1 MIKLNVP
8 DMSCNHC
15 IKVIEGAVK
24 GLDAAAG
31 INVDLAG
38 KTVTIETTAGPEA
51 VSQALDAAGYPS
63 SKA

>member
-1 MIKLNVP
+1 MK
-8 DMSCNHC
+8 
-15 IKVIEGAVK
+15 A
-24 GLDAAAG
+24 LDAAAG

-51 VSQALDAAGYPS
+51 VSRALDAAGYPN

>member
-31 INVDLAG
+31 INVDLAS
-38 KTVTIETTAGPEA
+38 KTVTIETKAGPEA
-51 VSQALDAAGYPS
+51 VSRALDAAGYPN